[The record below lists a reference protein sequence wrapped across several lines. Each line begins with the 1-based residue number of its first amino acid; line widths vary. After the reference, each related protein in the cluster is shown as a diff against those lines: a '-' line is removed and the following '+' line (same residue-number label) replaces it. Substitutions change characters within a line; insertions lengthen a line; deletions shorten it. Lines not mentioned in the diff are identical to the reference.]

1 MTKITQS
8 SGAQDINSTET
19 PVQVDTTFIDYP
31 KDAEKVN
38 GRWAMLGLVALFG
51 AYVSTGQIIPGIL

>member
-1 MTKITQS
+1 MTKISES
-8 SGAQDINSTET
+8 SGTQDFKGTEL
-19 PVQVDTTFIDYP
+19 PANVDTTFIDYP

-38 GRWAMLGLVALFG
+38 GRWAMLGLVALIG

>member
-1 MTKITQS
+1 MTKITE
-8 SGAQDINSTET
+8 SGGTQDIKSTESPT
-19 PVQVDTTFIDYP
+19 RVDTTFIDFP

-51 AYVSTGQIIPGIL
+51 AYASTGQIIPGIF

>member
-8 SGAQDINSTET
+8 GDTQYINSIES
-19 PVQVDTTFIDYP
+19 PANDETTFIDYP

-38 GRWAMLGLVALFG
+38 GRWAILGLIALFG
-51 AYVSTGQIIPGIL
+51 AYSSTGQIIPGIF

>member
-8 SGAQDINSTET
+8 SDAQDIDSTEL
-19 PVQVDTTFIDYP
+19 PAQVDTTFIDYP

-38 GRWAMLGLVALFG
+38 GRWAMLGLVALIG
-51 AYVSTGQIIPGIL
+51 AYASTGQIIPGIF